1 MTGAELAR
9 LREAVRNPNRLVEV
23 MVTGCA
29 YSCCGRGW
37 QRRDGYEQIYCGWV
51 DNLVEPAVRTVKPS
65 GGAPGGWVR
74 DEGTFMLYSP
84 GIGAVSYVIAC
95 RFSEVAAVGEPGE
108 LRRIVGA

>member
-9 LREAVRNPNRLVEV
+9 LREAVRNPERLVEV

-37 QRRDGYEQIYCGWV
+37 QRRDGYEQLYCGWV
-51 DNLVEPAVRTVKPS
+51 DNLNEPRDVSLLA
-65 GGAPGGWVR
+65 GEAPVL
-74 DEGTFMLYSP
+74 DGTFMLYSP

-95 RFSEVAAVGEPGE
+95 RFSEVTAVGEPGE